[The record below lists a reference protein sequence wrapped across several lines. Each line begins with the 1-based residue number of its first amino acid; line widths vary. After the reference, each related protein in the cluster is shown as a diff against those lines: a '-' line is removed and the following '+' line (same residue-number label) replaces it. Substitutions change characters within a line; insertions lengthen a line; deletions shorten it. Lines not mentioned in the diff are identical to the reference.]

1 MAQVEIPPTQ
11 LPQEQEG
18 RRRRLSLSFRVSL
31 LLMMAAIVPLLI
43 TLAYSELSSRPAL
56 ITQANLAMQTDARTR
71 VELIDSYLTERMLDA
86 ETLSQVPTVWSF
98 LATPPRLETAD
109 LTIHAKYALVAGV
122 FRDKRYVVWTLF
134 DTRGNPRLNYPTNS
148 PILHGKYFAPPALVQ
163 QVLHGKVLLSPV
175 YYTPT
180 THKASIDIY
189 APIVDTAASAPVLL
203 GFIRSTLNLD
213 YIWNIV
219 ASDKG
224 ANGNGSDAFI
234 LDENGV
240 RIATN
245 DPTLLFTSVAPLA
258 APLTQVIK
266 DEQRYGSRNAVA
278 VRSNSATVNLHQNA
292 TFEMTPAG
300 QNGSFQVAQHA
311 ITTIPWTYF
320 VLSPVSTV
328 TAVANQQL
336 LTTSIIAFAVLLL
349 AALIGLSMG
358 RFITRPILAA
368 VERLRNNSST
378 LKTLSTRQESAATE
392 QSWVI
397 DSSQV
402 GLQSVQY
409 YTNATRVAARHLN
422 QASLDLAQNWDQY
435 DLQATRRILGEMINA
450 SAYIEKAVH
459 LQTASSQKLATAIKV
474 NTQVNEQ
481 LTEGASG
488 TNASA
493 AELAQVVEDLRQ
505 VVGR

>member
-1 MAQVEIPPTQ
+1 MSQLEIPSAQ
-11 LPQEQEG
+11 LPQQG

-56 ITQANLAMQTDARTR
+56 ITQANIAMQSDARTR
-71 VELIDSYLTERMLDA
+71 VELIDSYLTERLLDA
-86 ETLSQVPTVWSF
+86 ETLSQIPSVWTF
-98 LATPPRLETAD
+98 LATPPQFVTRD
-109 LTIHAKYALVAGV
+109 LITHAEYSLVAGV
-122 FRDKRYVVWTLF
+122 FRDKHYVVWTLF
-134 DTRGNPRLNYPTNS
+134 DTKGNPRLNYPTNS
-148 PILHGKYFAPPALVQ
+148 PTQHGKAFVPPALLQ
-163 QVLHGKVLLSPV
+163 QVLHGKVLISPV
-175 YYTPT
+175 YYAPT
-180 THKASIDIY
+180 THKATIDIY
-189 APIVDTAASAPVLL
+189 APIVDTAASAPILL

-224 ANGNGSDAFI
+224 ANGDGSDAFI

-240 RIATN
+240 RIAAN
-245 DPTLLFTSVAPLA
+245 DSALLFTSVAPLA
-258 APLTQVIK
+258 APVAQVIK
-266 DEQRYGSRNAVA
+266 DEQRYGPQNTVA
-278 VRSNSATVNLHQNA
+278 VRYNSARVNLHQNA
-292 TFEMTPAG
+292 TFQMTPAG
-300 QNGSFQVAQHA
+300 QNASFQVAQHA
-311 ITTIPWTYF
+311 VTNVPWTYF

-336 LTTSIIAFAVLLL
+336 LTTSIIAFVVLLL
-349 AALIGLSMG
+349 AALLGLGMG
-358 RFITRPILAA
+358 RFITQPILAA
-368 VERLRNNSST
+368 VERLRRNSGT
-378 LKTLSTRQESAATE
+378 LKTLSTRQESAASE

-397 DSSQV
+397 DSSLV

-409 YTNATRVAARHLN
+409 YTNATRIAARHMH

-435 DLQATRRILGEMINA
+435 DLQSTRRILGQMINA

-488 TNASA
+488 ANSSA
-493 AELAQVVEDLRQ
+493 AELEQVVNELRQ

>member
-1 MAQVEIPPTQ
+1 MSQLEISPPQ
-11 LPQEQEG
+11 LPQEPHK
-18 RRRRLSLSFRVSL
+18 RRLSLSFRVSL
-31 LLMMAAIVPLLI
+31 LLMAAAIVPLLI
-43 TLAYSELSSRPAL
+43 TLAYSELSSRPSL
-56 ITQANLAMQTDARTR
+56 ISQANIAMQSDARTR

-122 FRDKRYVVWTLF
+122 FRDKHYAVWTLF
-134 DTRGNPRLNYPTNS
+134 DTKGNPRLNYPTNTPS
-148 PILHGKYFAPPALVQ
+148 QHGASFVPPAELQQVIHGKTLI
-163 QVLHGKVLLSPV
+163 SPV
-175 YYTPT
+175 YYNPT
-180 THKASIDIY
+180 TRKATIDIY
-189 APIVDTAASAPVLL
+189 APIVDTAASAPLLL

-224 ANGNGSDAFI
+224 ANGSGSDAFI

-245 DPTLLFTSVAPLA
+245 NPSLLFTSVAPLST
-258 APLTQVIK
+258 PLASVIK
-266 DEQRYGSRNAVA
+266 NEQRYGSQNTVP
-278 VRSNSATVNLHQNA
+278 VRSNSTPVSLHQNA
-292 TFEMTPAG
+292 TFQMTPAG
-300 QNGSFQVAQHA
+300 QNDSFQVAQHA
-311 ITTIPWTYF
+311 VTTVPWTYF

-336 LTTSIIAFAVLLL
+336 LTTSIIAFVVLLL
-349 AALIGLSMG
+349 AALLGLGMG
-358 RFITRPILAA
+358 RFITQPILSA
-368 VERLRNNSST
+368 VERLRRNSGT

-392 QSWVI
+392 QTWVI
-397 DSSQV
+397 DSSLV

-409 YTNATRVAARHLN
+409 YTNATRIAARHLH
-422 QASLDLAQNWDQY
+422 QSGLELAQNWDRY
-435 DLQATRRILGEMINA
+435 DIQSTRQMLGQMINA
-450 SAYIEKAVH
+450 AAYIEKAVH

-481 LTEGASG
+481 LTEGATG
-488 TNASA
+488 TNSTA
-493 AELAQVVEDLRQ
+493 AELEQVVNELRQ

>member
-1 MAQVEIPPTQ
+1 MLQLETPSTQ
-11 LPQEQEG
+11 LPQEGQ

-56 ITQANLAMQTDARTR
+56 ITQANIAMQSDARTR
-71 VELIDSYLTERMLDA
+71 VELIDSYLTERLLDA
-86 ETLSQVPTVWSF
+86 ETLSQVPSVWAF
-98 LATPPRLETAD
+98 LATPPQFVTHD
-109 LTIHAKYALVAGV
+109 LVTHAEYSLVAGV
-122 FRDKRYVVWTLF
+122 FRDKHYTVWTLF
-134 DTRGNPRLNYPTNS
+134 DTNGNPRLNYPTNTPS
-148 PILHGKYFAPPALVQ
+148 QHGRYVVPPAELQEVTHGKALI
-163 QVLHGKVLLSPV
+163 SPV
-175 YYTPT
+175 YYNPT
-180 THKASIDIY
+180 THKATIDIY
-189 APIVDTAASAPVLL
+189 APIVDTAGSTPVML

-245 DPTLLFTSVAPLA
+245 DPALLFTSVAPLA
-258 APLTQVIK
+258 APITQVIK
-266 DEQRYGSRNAVA
+266 DEQRFGSQNPVP
-278 VRSNSATVNLHQNA
+278 VRSNSALVNLHQNA
-292 TFEMTPAG
+292 TFQMTPAG

-311 ITTIPWTYF
+311 VTNVPWTYF

-336 LTTSIIAFAVLLL
+336 LTTSIIAFVILLL
-349 AALIGLSMG
+349 AALLGLGLGS
-358 RFITRPILAA
+358 FITQPILAA
-368 VERLRNNSST
+368 VERLRRNSST

-397 DSSQV
+397 DSSLV

-409 YTNATRVAARHLN
+409 YTNATRIAARDLH

-435 DLQATRRILGEMINA
+435 DLQSTHRILGQMIKA

-493 AELAQVVEDLRQ
+493 AELEQVVNELRQ
-505 VVGR
+505 VVGK

>member
-1 MAQVEIPPTQ
+1 
-11 LPQEQEG
+11 
-18 RRRRLSLSFRVSL
+18 
-31 LLMMAAIVPLLI
+31 
-43 TLAYSELSSRPAL
+43 
-56 ITQANLAMQTDARTR
+56 
-71 VELIDSYLTERMLDA
+71 
-86 ETLSQVPTVWSF
+86 
-98 LATPPRLETAD
+98 
-109 LTIHAKYALVAGV
+109 
-122 FRDKRYVVWTLF
+122 
-134 DTRGNPRLNYPTNS
+134 
-148 PILHGKYFAPPALVQ
+148 
-163 QVLHGKVLLSPV
+163 
-175 YYTPT
+175 
-180 THKASIDIY
+180 
-189 APIVDTAASAPVLL
+189 
-203 GFIRSTLNLD
+203 
-213 YIWNIV
+213 
-219 ASDKG
+219 
-224 ANGNGSDAFI
+224 
-234 LDENGV
+234 
-240 RIATN
+240 
-245 DPTLLFTSVAPLA
+245 
-258 APLTQVIK
+258 
-266 DEQRYGSRNAVA
+266 
-278 VRSNSATVNLHQNA
+278 
-292 TFEMTPAG
+292 MTPAG

-435 DLQATRRILGEMINA
+435 DLQSTRRILGEMINA

>member
-1 MAQVEIPPTQ
+1 MV
-11 LPQEQEG
+11 
-18 RRRRLSLSFRVSL
+18 
-31 LLMMAAIVPLLI
+31 AAIVPLLI

-98 LATPPRLETAD
+98 LATPPRFETAD
-109 LTIHAKYALVAGV
+109 LTTHATYALVAGV
-122 FRDKRYVVWTLF
+122 FRDKHYVVWTLF
-134 DTRGNPRLNYPTNS
+134 DTKGNPRLNYPTNS
-148 PILHGKYFAPPALVQ
+148 PVQQHGKYFVPPDLLQ
-163 QVLHGKVLLSPV
+163 QVLHGKVLISPV

-180 THKASIDIY
+180 THKATIDIY
-189 APIVDTAASAPVLL
+189 APIVDTAASTPVLL
-203 GFIRSTLNLD
+203 GLIRSTLNLD

-224 ANGNGSDAFI
+224 ANGDGSDAFI

-240 RIATN
+240 RIAAN
-245 DPTLLFTSVAPLA
+245 DPTLLFTSVTPLA
-258 APLTQVIK
+258 APVAQVIK
-266 DEQRYGSRNAVA
+266 NEQRYGSQNPVT
-278 VRSNSATVNLHQNA
+278 VRGNSVMVKLNQNA
-292 TFEMTPAG
+292 TFQMTPAD
-300 QNGSFQVAQHA
+300 QNDSFQVAQHA
-311 ITTIPWTYF
+311 ITNVPWTYF

-336 LTTSIIAFAVLLL
+336 LTTSIIAFVVLLL
-349 AALIGLSMG
+349 AALLGLGLG
-358 RFITRPILAA
+358 RFITQPILAA
-368 VERLRNNSST
+368 VERLRRNSGT

-397 DSSQV
+397 DSSLV

-409 YTNATRVAARHLN
+409 YTNATRIAARHLH
-422 QASLDLAQNWDQY
+422 QSSLDLAQNWDQY
-435 DLQATRRILGEMINA
+435 DLQSTRRILGQMINA

-488 TNASA
+488 TNSSA
-493 AELAQVVEDLRQ
+493 AELEQVVNELRQ